1 MVNERNE
8 QRIIRAN
15 RLGAKEDIIHIS
27 EIDDG
32 HDLRDAAQ
40 IGEKQMSSPNYRQ

>member
-1 MVNERNE
+1 MVNERDE
-8 QRIIRAN
+8 QQLIRAN